1 MKAEVVPG
9 AGLRPEME
17 LTPNRIHPTA
27 LLSTEAEL
35 APDVAVGAFAIV
47 EGKVRLGSGC
57 VIRPR
62 AHLIGPLTM
71 GKDNQVYS
79 NAVIGERP
87 QHLHYR
93 DEPTGVEIGDGNTFR
108 ENLTVHRGT
117 AATGLT
123 RIGDGN
129 FFMAGSH
136 VAHDCRVGNRCTL
149 VNNALL
155 GGHCQLADFAY
166 VSGNAAVH
174 QFCRMGRLSFM
185 GGGSIT
191 TKDVPPFVMQQG
203 VNSVVG
209 INVVG
214 MRRAG
219 LAEEQINSLRQ
230 VYHVVFLRGLS
241 LPNALTRVEQ
251 ELGHVDVVRE
261 FVTFVRQSQRGINRA
276 RGRGSSAT

>member
-1 MKAEVVPG
+1 
-9 AGLRPEME
+9 ME

-27 LLSTEAEL
+27 LLSPEAEL
-35 APDVAVGAFAIV
+35 APDVTVGAFAIV
-47 EGKVRLGSGC
+47 EGKVRLEAGC

-93 DEPTGVEIGDGNTFR
+93 DEPTGVKIGDGNAFR
-108 ENLTVHRGT
+108 ENVTVHRGT
-117 AATGLT
+117 AASGLT

-129 FFMAGSH
+129 YFMAGSH

-155 GGHCQLADFAY
+155 GGHCELADFAY

-174 QFCRMGRLSFM
+174 QFCQMGRLSFL

-191 TKDVPPFVMQQG
+191 TKDVAPFIMQQG
-203 VNSVVG
+203 VNTVVG
-209 INVVG
+209 VNVVG

-219 LAEEQINSLRQ
+219 LAEEEINSLRR
-230 VYHVVFLRGLS
+230 VYHVVFLKGWT
-241 LPNALTRVEQ
+241 LPYALARVEQ
-251 ELGHVDVVRE
+251 ELGHMDVVRE
-261 FVTFVRQSQRGINRA
+261 FLTFVRHSPRGINRA
-276 RGRGSSAT
+276 RGRGASSAT

>member
-1 MKAEVVPG
+1 
-9 AGLRPEME
+9 ME
-17 LTPNRIHPTA
+17 LPPTCIHPTA
-27 LLSTEAEL
+27 LLSPEAEF
-35 APDVAVGAFAIV
+35 APDVTVGAFAIV
-47 EGKVRLGSGC
+47 EGKVRLGAGC

-62 AHLIGPLTM
+62 AHPIGPLTM
-71 GKDNQVYS
+71 GKNNQVYS

-93 DEPTGVEIGDGNTFR
+93 DELTGVEIGDGNTFR

-117 AATGLT
+117 AASGLT

-129 FFMAGSH
+129 YFTAGSH

-155 GGHCQLADFAY
+155 GGHCDLADFAY
-166 VSGNAAVH
+166 VSGNGAVH
-174 QFCRMGRLSFM
+174 QFCRMGRLSFL

-203 VNSVVG
+203 VNTVVG

-214 MRRAG
+214 MWRAG
-219 LAEEQINSLRQ
+219 LSEEEINSLRR
-230 VYHVVFLRGLS
+230 VYHIVFLKGLS
-241 LPNALTRVEQ
+241 LPNALARVEQ
-251 ELGHVDVVRE
+251 EVGHMDVVRE
-261 FVTFVRQSQRGINRA
+261 FVAFVRRSQRGINRV
-276 RGRGSSAT
+276 RGRGSGSAT